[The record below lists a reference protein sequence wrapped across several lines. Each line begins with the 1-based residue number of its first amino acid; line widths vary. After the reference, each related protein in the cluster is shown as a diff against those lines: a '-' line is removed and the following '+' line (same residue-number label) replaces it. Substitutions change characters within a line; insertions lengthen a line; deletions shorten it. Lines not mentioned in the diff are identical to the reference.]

1 MGILLLKTN
10 PKMKDFHLKIMLSRI
25 YGTIGLYII
34 SYPEIFTG
42 KISITNS
49 SHVSKDLVGP

>member
-1 MGILLLKTN
+1 
-10 PKMKDFHLKIMLSRI
+10 MKDFHPKIMLSRI

>member
-1 MGILLLKTN
+1 
-10 PKMKDFHLKIMLSRI
+10 MKDFHPKITLSRI

-42 KISITNS
+42 KISILKVTNS
-49 SHVSKDLVGP
+49 PHVSKDLVGP